1 MVNSLSYTI
10 LFSSKAEKEIRYTWA
25 WYEERQIGLGD
36 RFVDELLL
44 RIKAVQQQP
53 ELFSSKYKSYR
64 EVKLAVFP
72 MLIIYR
78 INKRKKVIRIVAV
91 FHTSRDYK
99 SKYS

>member
-1 MVNSLSYTI
+1 MAYSVSYTVF
-10 LFSSKAEKEIRYTWA
+10 FSSKAEKEIRSTWT

-36 RFVDELLL
+36 RFVDELLHKV
-44 RIKAVQQQP
+44 RAIQQEP
-53 ELFSSKYKSYR
+53 ELFSNKYKFYR

-91 FHTSRDYK
+91 FHTSRDRK
-99 SKYS
+99 GKYS